1 MATRPIFIPT
11 NDVRELFKEVM
22 IDFKYYNGFAVT
34 QKAKSITSLHE
45 CANQLGYNS
54 ILEVSTKSSEK
65 LGHKLSA
72 FNLMLDTD
80 DYGNISIES
89 AFQGSKVF
97 ENGGAYHDIYLK
109 DSLSAK
115 RDPRI
120 KNSGDLKCFTFEGET
135 WALEPKSA
143 FYDWIYIKALYP
155 HMSYIKE
162 NLTKYDAFTDI
173 EFNPKKSINCQA
185 RTCAILVSLI
195 NLDLIDKAMSTPTSF
210 INLVYKKE
218 TMQQSFDFT

>member
-11 NDVRELFKEVM
+11 NNQKELFQEQS
-22 IDFKYYNGFAVT
+22 IEFKFFNGFSIT
-34 QKAKSITSLHE
+34 QKAKSILSLHE
-45 CANQLGYNS
+45 NANTLGFKN
-54 ILEVSTKSSEK
+54 ILEVSSKSSEE

-72 FNLMLDTD
+72 FNLMIETD
-80 DYGNISIES
+80 EYGSISIES

-97 ENGGAYHDIYLK
+97 EHGGAYHDIYLK

-135 WALEPKSA
+135 WGLEPKSA
-143 FYDWIYIKALYP
+143 FYDWIYINALYP
-155 HMSYIKE
+155 HIETIKDE
-162 NLTKYDAFTDI
+162 LIKYDAFTDI

-195 NLDLIDKAMSTPTSF
+195 NLDLIDDAMKDKDCF
-210 INLVYKKE
+210 IDIVYKK
-218 TMQQSFDFT
+218 QLIQSLFSF

>member
-11 NDVRELFKEVM
+11 NDRKELFKEVM
-22 IDFKYYNGFAVT
+22 IDFKFYNGFAVT
-34 QKAKSITSLHE
+34 QKAKSIASLHE
-45 CANQLGYNS
+45 SANKQGYS
-54 ILEVSTKSSEK
+54 SLLEVSTKSSEK

-72 FNLMLDTD
+72 FNLMLNTD
-80 DYGNISIES
+80 DYGSISIES

-97 ENGGAYHDIYLK
+97 ENGEAYHDIYLK

-120 KNSGDLKCFTFEGET
+120 KNSGNLKHFSFEGST
-135 WALEPKSA
+135 WELEPKSA

-155 HMSYIKE
+155 HIEYIKE
-162 NLTKYDAFTDI
+162 NLTRYEAFTDI

-195 NLDLIDKAMSTPTSF
+195 KLDLIDEAMTNPNTF
-210 INLVYKKE
+210 KKIVYKKRLV
-218 TMQQSFDFT
+218 QHSFTF

>member
-1 MATRPIFIPT
+1 M
-11 NDVRELFKEVM
+11 
-22 IDFKYYNGFAVT
+22 T

-45 CANQLGYNS
+45 CANEQGYNS
-54 ILEVSTKSSEK
+54 LLEVSTKASEK

-80 DYGNISIES
+80 DYGSISIES

-97 ENGGAYHDIYLK
+97 ENGGAYRDIYLK
-109 DSLSAK
+109 DSLNAK

-120 KNSGDLKCFTFEGET
+120 KNSGVLKHFSFEDTT
-135 WALEPKSA
+135 WELEPKSA

-155 HMSYIKE
+155 HIEYIKE
-162 NLTKYDAFTDI
+162 NLTKYEAFTDI

-195 NLDLIDKAMSTPTSF
+195 NLDLIDEAMTNPSSF
-210 INLVYKKE
+210 KKIVYKKRLV
-218 TMQQSFDFT
+218 QHSFTFEEGHHYGN